1 MTLHKD
7 QWGPYFWNT
16 IHYTALGYPE
26 DTPSVD
32 IRAKYKDFYEALG
45 FVIPCMKC
53 SKNYINHIREI
64 PIDPFLVSRD
74 MLFKWTVNIHN
85 IVNKE
90 IGKPHWNEEIAKSK
104 LLNLPLPLPIQEENY
119 KDENSSNNKV
129 SYAWK
134 NAFLFLLFFIIL
146 TILVITF
153 YKIILKR

>member
-1 MTLHKD
+1 MTLRKD

-104 LLNLPLPLPIQEENY
+104 LLNLPLPIQEENY